1 MASGVPAAQLHT
13 TYKGRGGKLSV
24 EFLPKSA
31 VAAPA
36 GEDKP
41 LEELER
47 MPLPAG
53 IPFQLRH
60 RASDQVIVGP
70 LRTEVGGLEV
80 ACPLPASAALFVA
93 HDYVVEALAGPGT
106 EPNAAAFHMPAD
118 LTDEDTLEVK
128 LPIRLTLTLISHRSV
143 TSDTARRLMGS
154 LTSSVSSSVRSAG
167 MWKAAAFGSVP
178 GPASASTT

>member
-13 TYKGRGGKLSV
+13 TYKGRGGKLTV
-24 EFLPKSA
+24 EFIPKST

-60 RASDQVIVGP
+60 RASDQIIVGP

-106 EPNAAAFHMPAD
+106 GPNAAAFHMPAD

-128 LPIRLTLTLISHRSV
+128 LPIRRRAVSDVTLRCEIRVRLTLTL
-143 TSDTARRLMGS
+143 T
-154 LTSSVSSSVRSAG
+154 
-167 MWKAAAFGSVP
+167 
-178 GPASASTT
+178 